1 MNLFERIK
9 RKQQAGR
16 FEKQLLETEVIEAII
31 RFAQQAAGLKE
42 GCGLQIR
49 LAEGESLYGAGGR
62 NVQAPYYLQI
72 FSDGSSE
79 GCLNAGYT
87 AGQTAAYLRFRGI
100 SAAIPDIVP
109 EWLQSKPADPLQ
121 CSVVLAFGKGSLKE
135 KNNSRDL
142 QQELPCIRIDNEQAW
157 SGEIL
162 DFIKKQGMVRPEYTH
177 MVFRNGSIH
186 FLLKTTARRHPQQ
199 AAVDAGI
206 QIANVMAAAD
216 ELWIDLETVKQ
227 KEITEAGYLLS
238 VRHKDIHHSA
248 APQIRYA

>member
-1 MNLFERIK
+1 MNLFGRMK
-9 RKQQAGR
+9 KKQEAQ
-16 FEKQLLETEVIEAII
+16 FEKQSLEPEVLDAAVC
-31 RFAQQAAGLKE
+31 FAQQAAGLN
-42 GCGLQIR
+42 GAGSLQ
-49 LAEGESLYGAGGR
+49 LCLLKGASLLQAGGR
-62 NVQAPYYLQI
+62 NVQAPYYLQF
-72 FSDGSSE
+72 FSDGSLE
-79 GCLNAGYT
+79 ECLNAGYA

-100 SAAIPDIVP
+100 AAVIPDTVP
-109 EWLQSKPADPLQ
+109 EWLQPKRAEDMH
-121 CSVVLAFGKGSLKE
+121 CSVVLAFGGKEAKQKNSKKSLE
-135 KNNSRDL
+135 
-142 QQELPCIRIDNEQAW
+142 QEHPCIRIEKEQAW

-238 VRHKDIHHSA
+238 VRHKKMHHGT